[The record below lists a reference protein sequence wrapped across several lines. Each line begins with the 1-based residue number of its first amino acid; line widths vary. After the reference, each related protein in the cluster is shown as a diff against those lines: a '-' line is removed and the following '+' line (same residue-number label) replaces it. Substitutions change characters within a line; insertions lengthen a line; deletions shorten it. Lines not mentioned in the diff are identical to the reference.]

1 MKNKIK
7 FCLTKY
13 TLKISALNAMISVK
27 GGRLPLHLFNLTK
40 VVVTVLNPSWIRL
53 TLILLDRIRSVHKHQ
68 GIPGTVKFLKVAGIL
83 VQQSIAG
90 YKTVDVTSIGP
101 RISRTNAGL
110 PRFLP
115 SGVRKSIRRGEPIMI
130 KWVLTMINLFRGLSY
145 VTPPKLN
152 TIVSP
157 FSGKA
162 ALFGTTPSLIR
173 SCLLLL
179 TDKMNKRDEVFKDP
193 LIFPICKSSA
203 NSVASLGEYSTH
215 PKALVRTL
223 CALSLNQRV
232 TASLQVLINYYR
244 SVGCDNP
251 TLKLIS
257 KLLGLVGNV
266 PDFSGFQKSKFYSN
280 FAYCG
285 KLGFKQEPA
294 GKVRVF
300 AMVDP
305 VTQ

>member
-27 GGRLPLHLFNLTK
+27 RSRLPLHLFNLTK

-68 GIPGTVKFLKVAGIL
+68 GIPGTVKFLKVSGIL

-90 YKTVDVTSIGP
+90 YKTVDITPIGP
-101 RISRTNAGL
+101 RISRTNGGL

-115 SGVRKSIRRGEPIMI
+115 AGVRKIIRAGAPIMI

-152 TIVSP
+152 TITSP
-157 FSGKA
+157 FSGETAFFKTISP
-162 ALFGTTPSLIR
+162 LLR
-173 SCLLLL
+173 SVLLLL
-179 TDKMNKRDEVFKDP
+179 TSRMNKKDEIFKDP
-193 LIFPICKSSA
+193 IIFPICKSSG

-232 TASLQVLINYYR
+232 TASMQVLIKYYK

-251 TLKLIS
+251 TLNLIQKLIN
-257 KLLGLVGNV
+257 LIGNV
-266 PDFSGFQKSKFYSN
+266 PDFHHFQKSKFYPN
-280 FAYCG
+280 FVYCG

-305 VTQ
+305 ITQ